1 MKKKIH
7 KNSFDGFLK
16 YKNLGKFYQLTGRKK
31 HSQTVRNN
39 TSKFKRLIQKKS
51 NQEFRTCQVCS
62 SKSNNILF
70 NKGGFIHVRCN
81 ACSFVYVNPIL
92 KPEAAIKKFK

>member
-1 MKKKIH
+1 MKKTIH

-51 NQEFRTCQVCS
+51 NQEFRACQVCS
-62 SKSNNILF
+62 SKSNNISKRL
-70 NKGGFIHVRCN
+70 H
-81 ACSFVYVNPIL
+81 Y
-92 KPEAAIKKFK
+92 